1 MTRINIIKIIGLS
14 LLVAAAVYAQYK
26 PVKAPPKIEASAEAI
41 PIAEASR
48 TPGIGTAIKEV
59 VQYAQGFSQQE
70 AVESRE
76 PFELTEKESPLELIN
91 TLLTAPLGQEPGEI
105 ISEKNNWRLLA
116 YPPEYCDPPAYSKT
130 FRRKGP
136 GMEINLFSYAVPSLT
151 EAKELILSG
160 EVKIFEETGKDT
172 ARDLLNIKK
181 QEWRPFKEI
190 KRTEVMELLKNSG
203 FEAKP
208 TEKHLSSPGG
218 RNWSGVMEISKGDL
232 DGLWYYEPHGMGTV
246 LRIKLEHK
254 DTGKYSARPPIVKEA
269 SKDMDAIPSLIADLG
284 KIGAEKAL
292 GADWEEIKPMLLRGP
307 NMNTTVTAEKLLAAR
322 DACMAPP
329 EGIDGAPFLV
339 LSKYLL
345 DAAMV
350 KINHGFRPYTEDGK
364 APSPPPG
371 LKLLEEYGLT
381 YELEPVMKESYFA
394 VNNSLLPA
402 YEAYP
407 HSYWGQYAFMREME
421 RGFPAPDSSD
431 DMQVVMKKGEEF
443 LASHPDSPFRPRVLF
458 LLGKANETAYSV
470 GLSPYKYNSF
480 CSFSYC
486 VELERNTGKH
496 RLNAIKYY
504 TQLLSLPGGKEYE
517 EHLKYIL
524 PKLKIKGSSYGTFY
538 ITCGGC

>member
-14 LLVAAAVYAQYK
+14 LLVAVAVYTQYK
-26 PVKAPPKIEASAEAI
+26 LVKVPPKTEASAEAI
-41 PIAEASR
+41 PTAEASR
-48 TPGIGTAIKEV
+48 TPGIGTATKEV

-136 GMEINLFSYAVPSLT
+136 GMEINLYSYTVPSLT

-190 KRTEVMELLKNSG
+190 KQTEVMELLKNSG

-254 DTGKYSARPPIVKEA
+254 DTGKYSARPPTVKEA
-269 SKDMDAIPSLIADLG
+269 SKDMDAMPSLVADLE
-284 KIGAEKAL
+284 KAGAEKVL

-307 NMNTTVTAEKLLAAR
+307 NLNKTVTIEKLLAAR
-322 DACMAPP
+322 DTIGAALPAAA
-329 EGIDGAPFLV
+329 DGAPFLV
-339 LSKYLL
+339 LSKYLV
-345 DAAMV
+345 DGMV
-350 KINHGFRPYTEDGK
+350 TQLNFAFWAHRKDGEN
-364 APSPPPG
+364 ASPPP
-371 LKLLEEYGLT
+371 
-381 YELEPVMKESYFA
+381 ELELLKENGITCELQYMGESYA
-394 VNNSLLPA
+394 AKDTSLFPA
-402 YEAYP
+402 YKAYP
-407 HSYWGQYAFMREME
+407 GSYWGQYAFMREME
-421 RGFPAPDSSD
+421 RGFPALDSSD
-431 DMQVVMKKGEEF
+431 AMQVVMKKGEEF
-443 LASHPDSPFRPRVLF
+443 LASHPDSPFLPRVLF
-458 LLGKANETAYSV
+458 LLAKANETAYSV

-486 VELERNTGKH
+486 VELEQNTEKH

-524 PKLKIKGSSYGTFY
+524 PKLKTTGSSYGAFY